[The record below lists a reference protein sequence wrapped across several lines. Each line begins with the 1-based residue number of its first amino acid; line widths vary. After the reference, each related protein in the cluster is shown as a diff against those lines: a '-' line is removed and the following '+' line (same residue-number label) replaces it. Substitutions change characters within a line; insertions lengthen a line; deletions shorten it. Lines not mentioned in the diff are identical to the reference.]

1 MVHDLK
7 GKVAL
12 ITGAGRPKGIGE
24 ASAHGLSAM
33 GAHVVLSDLPKRRPD
48 LEVPGVVETADGL
61 AHAEHIAAQL
71 CASGPLATALA
82 LDVSDASQCK
92 SAIDSVIAKYGRI
105 DILVNN
111 AGVAV
116 GTGPFLDMSAS
127 AWDMSWAVN
136 VRGMVELI
144 KAAIPH
150 MQAQG
155 GGSIINVA
163 SLLGL
168 GAVPGY
174 AGYTTTKFAVVGL
187 TKAVAAEFGPDQI
200 RCNAVCPGM
209 IATMMGESEAAMI
222 AADQGCS
229 IDEAKA
235 AMGDPAALKRLGEA
249 EDVADVIAFLASDA
263 ARFLTGVALP
273 VTGGMANGL

>member
-1 MVHDLK
+1 MAHDLK

-24 ASAHGLSAM
+24 ASARSLSAM

-61 AHAEHIAAQL
+61 AHAENVAAEL
-71 CASGPLATALA
+71 SASGSLAMALA
-82 LDVSDASQCK
+82 LDVSDASQCQ
-92 SAIDSVIAKYGRI
+92 SAIDSVIAKFGRI

-116 GTGPFLDMSAS
+116 GTGPFLEMSAS

-144 KAAIPH
+144 RAAIPH
-150 MQAQG
+150 MRSQG

-168 GAVPGY
+168 GAVAGY

-187 TKAVAAEFGPDQI
+187 TKAIAAEFGPDQI

-209 IATMMGESEAAMI
+209 IATMMGDSEAAMI
-222 AADQGCS
+222 AVEQGCS
-229 IDEAKA
+229 IDEAKV
-235 AMGDPAALKRLGEA
+235 AMGEPAALKRLGNA
-249 EDVADVIAFLASDA
+249 EDVADVVAFLASGA